1 MSKNQDG
8 AQLPT
13 SEIPANHSMIGL
25 ASLVRNHLSSLP
37 DWPIIESFVDYILF
51 PVENK
56 SIDTFLAV
64 DNRSSAA
71 VFKEAEDLV
80 RARTVQDELMAV
92 LTQGLV
98 ETRTRSN
105 AVSSCMMEVLL
116 QLDAKE
122 VMLWHLETRNQCL
135 QVDNHIHTRSSKYT

>member
-8 AQLPT
+8 ARLPT
-13 SEIPANHSMIGL
+13 SEIPADHSTIGL

-37 DWPIIESFVDYILF
+37 DWPIIESFVDCILF

-105 AVSSCMMEVLL
+105 DVSSCMMEVLL

-122 VMLWHLETRNQCL
+122 VMLWHLETQNQCL
-135 QVDNHIHTRSSKYT
+135 QVDNHSHSRSSKHT